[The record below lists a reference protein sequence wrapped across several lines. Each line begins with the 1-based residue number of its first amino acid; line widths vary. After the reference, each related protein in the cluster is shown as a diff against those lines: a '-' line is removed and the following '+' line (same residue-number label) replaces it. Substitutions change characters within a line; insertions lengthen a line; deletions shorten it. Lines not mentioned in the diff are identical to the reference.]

1 MATSSGTISS
11 AGIGSGLD
19 VTSIISSLMKV
30 EQIPMTNLQTAASG
44 LNTKLSAFGQV
55 QSLVSSFR
63 DAVTPLTNLT
73 SYTQTTASS
82 SDSTSVGASSTSAAV
97 AGSYSIAV
105 SSLATTQST
114 VSAAGQFAASTST
127 VGTGS
132 ITISL
137 GQWNAGQTAFT
148 PKTGATDITIPI
160 GASENTLGAI
170 RDKINAANAGVSA
183 TLITDTNGVRLALQ
197 STSAG
202 EQNGFKITVADD
214 DGNNT
219 DGAGLSQVA
228 FDPSA
233 GATLTTRTQ
242 AAANTQATING
253 IAVSTPGS
261 TLTNVVDGL
270 TFTLS
275 KVTTTPVVVTVGKNT
290 DSVKKMLGDFV
301 NAYNGL
307 QTFLASATKYNP
319 DTKSGALLQGDALA
333 TGMQAQLRSVIGGGG
348 NSSTLITSLS
358 QVGIQ
363 FQQDGTLKLD
373 DTKVAAAVANLPE
386 LSKALANKDPAAP
399 SKNGLMLRVASM
411 LDGMLSTGGTL
422 PGKTASLQKQIAS
435 NTKDQQKLQDRID
448 ATQAR
453 LQAQYSALDATMS
466 NAKALSNYVTQQIT
480 TWNKSTG

>member
-1 MATSSGTISS
+1 MASTTGTISS

-30 EQIPMTNLQTAASG
+30 EQIPLTKLQTAATG
-44 LNTKLSAFGQV
+44 LNTKLSAFGQI

-63 DAVTPLTNLT
+63 DSVTPLTNLT
-73 SYTQTTASS
+73 SYTQTTATS
-82 SDSTSVGASSTSAAV
+82 SDSTSVGATSTAAAV

-114 VSAAGQFAASTST
+114 VTASGQFAASTST
-127 VGTGS
+127 VGTGTV
-132 ITISL
+132 TISL
-137 GQWNAGQTAFT
+137 GSWNAGQTAFT

-183 TLITDTNGVRLALQ
+183 TLITDANGVRLALQ
-197 STSAG
+197 STTAG
-202 EQNGFKITVADD
+202 EQNGFKVSVADD

-219 DGAGLSQVA
+219 DGAGLSQIA
-228 FDPSA
+228 YDPSA

-242 AAANTQATING
+242 SAANTQATING

-270 TFTLS
+270 TFTLN
-275 KVTTTPVVVTVGKNT
+275 KVTTTPVVVSVGKNT

-301 NAYNGL
+301 SAYNAL
-307 QTFLASATKYNP
+307 QTFLASATKYDP
-319 DTKSGALLQGDALA
+319 STKSGALLQGDALA
-333 TGMQAQLRSVIGGGG
+333 TGMQSQLRSVIGAGGT
-348 NSSTLITSLS
+348 SSTAITSLS

-373 DTKVAAAVANLPE
+373 DTKAAAAVANLPE
-386 LSKALANKDPAAP
+386 LAKALANKDTAAP

-411 LDGMLSTGGTL
+411 LDGMLSTNGTL
-422 PGKTASLQKQIAS
+422 PGKASSLQKQIAS
-435 NTKDQQKLQDRID
+435 NTKDQQNLQDRID

-453 LQAQYSALDATMS
+453 LQAQYTALDATMS

-480 TWNKSTG
+480 TWNKSTS